1 MIPHQDLK
9 QLIQYY
15 KGELTENALLNKAA
29 TLAAK
34 KHVLLANP
42 QLPPTLVNAQTKP
55 LSQELTK
62 LTKRIRQF
70 PGGVG
75 VGAPGGPPGEEEEEA
90 GDLVT
95 GPVEQWLKR
104 MIKGSPSTPKPPIT
118 PATTKGKAATTSKIV
133 KKGSPSTSRSDIQ
146 SRLEALRERRKTLE
160 KKVAESSWAKG
171 KGPARE
177 VERLKPLPGW
187 EDWAEAKSYDVD
199 WITTVTKDGTPH
211 PEEEEKGCQTET
223 VPTRRGCGHS
233 KMDR

>member
-1 MIPHQDLK
+1 MIPHKDLE

-34 KHVLLANP
+34 KHVLLSDP
-42 QLPPTLVNAQTKP
+42 QLPPALVNAQTKP

-62 LTKRIRQF
+62 LTKGMPQF

-75 VGAPGGPPGEEEEEA
+75 VGAPGGPPGEEKEEA

-118 PATTKGKAATTSKIV
+118 PVTPKGKTTSKIPI
-133 KKGSPSTSRSDIQ
+133 KKGSPSTSRGDDI
-146 SRLEALRERRKTLE
+146 SRRLEAIRERRKTLE
-160 KKVAESSWAKG
+160 KKLAESPWGKSKG
-171 KGPARE
+171 KGKGKAPARE
-177 VERLKPLPGW
+177 VEQLKPLPGW
-187 EDWAEAKSYDVD
+187 EDWYRGKKLRRRLDYDSD
-199 WITTVTKDGTPH
+199 
-211 PEEEEKGCQTET
+211 
-223 VPTRRGCGHS
+223 
-233 KMDR
+233 

>member
-1 MIPHQDLK
+1 MIPHKDLE

-42 QLPPTLVNAQTKP
+42 QLPPALVNAQTKP
-55 LSQELTK
+55 LSQELIK

-75 VGAPGGPPGEEEEEA
+75 VGAPGGPPGEEGEEEA

-118 PATTKGKAATTSKIV
+118 PATKKGKGAATTSKIV
-133 KKGSPSTSRSDIQ
+133 KKGSPSTSRGDDLSR
-146 SRLEALRERRKTLE
+146 RLEAVRERRKTWE
-160 KKVAESSWAKG
+160 KHLAESGFTKG
-171 KGPARE
+171 KGKGKAPARE

-187 EDWAEAKSYDVD
+187 EDWYQGKKLRRRLDYDSD
-199 WITTVTKDGTPH
+199 
-211 PEEEEKGCQTET
+211 
-223 VPTRRGCGHS
+223 
-233 KMDR
+233 

>member
-1 MIPHQDLK
+1 MIPPKDLE

-15 KGELTENALLNKAA
+15 KGELTENVLLNKAA

-42 QLPPTLVNAQTKP
+42 QLPPALVNAQTKP
-55 LSQELTK
+55 LSQELIK

-75 VGAPGGPPGEEEEEA
+75 VGALGGPPGEEGEEEEA

-118 PATTKGKAATTSKIV
+118 PTTKKGKGAATTGKIV
-133 KKGSPSTSRSDIQ
+133 KKGSPSTSRGDIR
-146 SRLEALRERRKTLE
+146 SRLETIREQRKALE
-160 KKVAESSWAKG
+160 KKLAESPWAKAKG
-171 KGPARE
+171 KGKGVSRE
-177 VERLKPLPGW
+177 VERVKPLPGW
-187 EDWAEAKSYDVD
+187 EDWARGKKLRRRLDYDSD
-199 WITTVTKDGTPH
+199 
-211 PEEEEKGCQTET
+211 
-223 VPTRRGCGHS
+223 
-233 KMDR
+233 

>member
-1 MIPHQDLK
+1 MIPHKDLE
-9 QLIQYY
+9 QRIQYY

-42 QLPPTLVNAQTKP
+42 QLPPALVNAQTKP

-75 VGAPGGPPGEEEEEA
+75 VGAPGAPPGEEEEEA

-104 MIKGSPSTPKPPIT
+104 MIKGSPSTPTPPIS
-118 PATTKGKAATTSKIV
+118 PATKKGKGAATTSKIPIV
-133 KKGSPSTSRSDIQ
+133 KKGSPSTSRGDIR
-146 SRLEALRERRKTLE
+146 SRLEAIRERRKTLE
-160 KKVAESSWAKG
+160 KKLAESPWGKGKGKGKG

-187 EDWAEAKSYDVD
+187 EDWARGKKLRRRLDYDSD
-199 WITTVTKDGTPH
+199 
-211 PEEEEKGCQTET
+211 
-223 VPTRRGCGHS
+223 
-233 KMDR
+233 

>member
-1 MIPHQDLK
+1 MIPHKDLE

-42 QLPPTLVNAQTKP
+42 QLPPALVNAQTKP

-70 PGGVG
+70 TGGVG
-75 VGAPGGPPGEEEEEA
+75 VGAPGAPPGEEEEEA

-104 MIKGSPSTPKPPIT
+104 MIKGSPSTPKLPIT
-118 PATTKGKAATTSKIV
+118 PATKKGKGAATTSKIPIV
-133 KKGSPSTSRSDIQ
+133 KKGSPSTSRGDIR
-146 SRLEALRERRKTLE
+146 SRLEAIRERRKTLE
-160 KKVAESSWAKG
+160 KKLAEGPWGKGKG

-187 EDWAEAKSYDVD
+187 EDWAQGK
-199 WITTVTKDGTPH
+199 KL
-211 PEEEEKGCQTET
+211 
-223 VPTRRGCGHS
+223 RRRLDYEDS
-233 KMDR
+233 D

>member
-1 MIPHQDLK
+1 MIPHKDLE

-29 TLAAK
+29 TLAAQ

-42 QLPPTLVNAQTKP
+42 QLPPALVNAQTKP

-75 VGAPGGPPGEEEEEA
+75 VGAPGAPPGEEGEEEA

-95 GPVEQWLKR
+95 GPVEQWLK
-104 MIKGSPSTPKPPIT
+104 GSPSTPKPPIT
-118 PATTKGKAATTSKIV
+118 PATKKGKGAATTSKIV
-133 KKGSPSTSRSDIQ
+133 KKEAPSTSRGDIR
-146 SRLEALRERRKTLE
+146 SRLEAVRERRKTWE
-160 KKVAESSWAKG
+160 KHLAESGVTKGKGKGKG

-177 VERLKPLPGW
+177 VERLKPLPRW
-187 EDWAEAKSYDVD
+187 EDWARGKKLRRRLDYDS
-199 WITTVTKDGTPH
+199 
-211 PEEEEKGCQTET
+211 E
-223 VPTRRGCGHS
+223 
-233 KMDR
+233 

>member
-1 MIPHQDLK
+1 MIPHQDLE

-29 TLAAK
+29 KVAAQ

-42 QLPPTLVNAQTKP
+42 QLPPALVNAQTKP
-55 LSQELTK
+55 LSQELIK

-75 VGAPGGPPGEEEEEA
+75 VGAPGGPPSEEGEEEEA

-118 PATTKGKAATTSKIV
+118 PATKKGKGAATTSKIPIL
-133 KKGSPSTSRSDIQ
+133 KKEAPSTSRGDTR
-146 SRLEALRERRKTLE
+146 SRLEAIREQRKTLE
-160 KKVAESSWAKG
+160 KKLAESRKG
-171 KGPARE
+171 KGKGKGVSRE

-187 EDWAEAKSYDVD
+187 EDWARGKKLRRRLDYDTD
-199 WITTVTKDGTPH
+199 
-211 PEEEEKGCQTET
+211 
-223 VPTRRGCGHS
+223 
-233 KMDR
+233 

>member
-1 MIPHQDLK
+1 MDEVYMIPHKDLE

-29 TLAAK
+29 TLAAQ

-42 QLPPTLVNAQTKP
+42 QLPPALVNAQTKP
-55 LSQELTK
+55 LSQELIK

-75 VGAPGGPPGEEEEEA
+75 VGAPGGPPGEEEGEEDT

-118 PATTKGKAATTSKIV
+118 STTKKGKGAATTSKIPI
-133 KKGSPSTSRSDIQ
+133 KKGSPSTSRGDIR
-146 SRLEALRERRKTLE
+146 SRLEAIREQRKTLE
-160 KKVAESSWAKG
+160 KKLAESPWGKGKGKG
-171 KGPARE
+171 KGPTRE

-187 EDWAEAKSYDVD
+187 EDWAQGK
-199 WITTVTKDGTPH
+199 KL
-211 PEEEEKGCQTET
+211 
-223 VPTRRGCGHS
+223 RRRLDYEDS
-233 KMDR
+233 D

>member
-1 MIPHQDLK
+1 MDEVYMIPHKDLE

-29 TLAAK
+29 TLAAQ

-42 QLPPTLVNAQTKP
+42 QLPPAVVNAQTKP

-75 VGAPGGPPGEEEEEA
+75 VGAPGAPPGEEEEEA

-118 PATTKGKAATTSKIV
+118 PATKKGKGAAATTSKIP
-133 KKGSPSTSRSDIQ
+133 KKGSPSISRGDSR
-146 SRLEALRERRKTLE
+146 SRLEAIREQRKTLE
-160 KKVAESSWAKG
+160 KKLAESRKG
-171 KGPARE
+171 KGKGISRE
-177 VERLKPLPGW
+177 VQALKPLPGW
-187 EDWAEAKSYDVD
+187 EDWHQGKKLRRRLDYDTD
-199 WITTVTKDGTPH
+199 
-211 PEEEEKGCQTET
+211 
-223 VPTRRGCGHS
+223 
-233 KMDR
+233 

>member
-1 MIPHQDLK
+1 MIPHQDLE

-42 QLPPTLVNAQTKP
+42 QLPPALVNAQTKP
-55 LSQELTK
+55 LSRELTK

-75 VGAPGGPPGEEEEEA
+75 VGAPGGLPGEEEEEA

-104 MIKGSPSTPKPPIT
+104 MIKGSPSTPKRPIT
-118 PATTKGKAATTSKIV
+118 PTTKKGKGAATTSKIPIL
-133 KKGSPSTSRSDIQ
+133 KKEAPSTSRGDTR
-146 SRLEALRERRKTLE
+146 SRLEAIREQRKTLE
-160 KKVAESSWAKG
+160 KKIAESPWGKGKGRGKG

-187 EDWAEAKSYDVD
+187 EDWARGKKLRRRLDYD
-199 WITTVTKDGTPH
+199 
-211 PEEEEKGCQTET
+211 TE
-223 VPTRRGCGHS
+223 
-233 KMDR
+233 

>member
-1 MIPHQDLK
+1 MDEVYMIPHQDLE

-15 KGELTENALLNKAA
+15 KGQLTENALLNKAA

-34 KHVLLANP
+34 KHVLLADP
-42 QLPPTLVNAQTKP
+42 QLPPALVNAQTKP
-55 LSQELTK
+55 LSRELTK

-118 PATTKGKAATTSKIV
+118 PATKKGKGAATTSKIPIL
-133 KKGSPSTSRSDIQ
+133 KKEAPSTSRGDTR
-146 SRLEALRERRKTLE
+146 SRLEAIREQRKTLE
-160 KKVAESSWAKG
+160 KQIAESRKG
-171 KGPARE
+171 KGKAPARE

-187 EDWAEAKSYDVD
+187 EDWARGKKLRRRLDYDD
-199 WITTVTKDGTPH
+199 SD
-211 PEEEEKGCQTET
+211 
-223 VPTRRGCGHS
+223 
-233 KMDR
+233 

>member
-1 MIPHQDLK
+1 MIPHQDLE

-34 KHVLLANP
+34 KHVLLSDP
-42 QLPPTLVNAQTKP
+42 QLPPALVNAQTKP

-75 VGAPGGPPGEEEEEA
+75 VGAPGGPPGEEAEEE

-118 PATTKGKAATTSKIV
+118 PATKKGKAAATTSQIPIL
-133 KKGSPSTSRSDIQ
+133 KKASPSTSRGDDIS
-146 SRLEALRERRKTLE
+146 SRLEAIRERRKTLE
-160 KKVAESSWAKG
+160 KRLAESPWGKG
-171 KGPARE
+171 KGKRKGPARE

-187 EDWAEAKSYDVD
+187 EDWAKNKKLRRRLDYDD
-199 WITTVTKDGTPH
+199 SD
-211 PEEEEKGCQTET
+211 
-223 VPTRRGCGHS
+223 
-233 KMDR
+233 

>member
-1 MIPHQDLK
+1 MIPHKDVE

-42 QLPPTLVNAQTKP
+42 QLPPVLVNAQTKP

-75 VGAPGGPPGEEEEEA
+75 VGAPGAPPGEEEEEA

-104 MIKGSPSTPKPPIT
+104 MIKGSPSTPKPPIS
-118 PATTKGKAATTSKIV
+118 PASKKGKGTAITSKIPIV
-133 KKGSPSTSRSDIQ
+133 KKGSPSTSRGDIR
-146 SRLEALRERRKTLE
+146 SRLEAIREQRKTLE
-160 KKVAESSWAKG
+160 KKLAESPWGKGKGKGKG

-187 EDWAEAKSYDVD
+187 EDWAQGKKV
-199 WITTVTKDGTPH
+199 TTSIGLR
-211 PEEEEKGCQTET
+211 Q
-223 VPTRRGCGHS
+223 
-233 KMDR
+233 

>member
-1 MIPHQDLK
+1 MIPHKDLE

-42 QLPPTLVNAQTKP
+42 PFPPALVNAQTKP

-70 PGGVG
+70 PEGVG
-75 VGAPGGPPGEEEEEA
+75 VGAPGGPPGEEGEEEA

-118 PATTKGKAATTSKIV
+118 PVTPKGKTTSKIPI
-133 KKGSPSTSRSDIQ
+133 KKGSPSTSRGDDI
-146 SRLEALRERRKTLE
+146 SRRLEAIRERRKTLE
-160 KKVAESSWAKG
+160 KQIAESAKG
-171 KGPARE
+171 KGKGKGKAPARE

-187 EDWAEAKSYDVD
+187 EDWYRGKKLRRRLDYDSD
-199 WITTVTKDGTPH
+199 
-211 PEEEEKGCQTET
+211 
-223 VPTRRGCGHS
+223 
-233 KMDR
+233 

>member
-1 MIPHQDLK
+1 MIPHKDLE

-42 QLPPTLVNAQTKP
+42 QLPPAVVNAQTKP

-62 LTKRIRQF
+62 LTKRICQF

-75 VGAPGGPPGEEEEEA
+75 VGAPGAPPGEEEEEA

-104 MIKGSPSTPKPPIT
+104 MIKGSPPTPKPPIT
-118 PATTKGKAATTSKIV
+118 PATKKGKGAAATTSKIP
-133 KKGSPSTSRSDIQ
+133 KKGSPSISRGDSR
-146 SRLEALRERRKTLE
+146 SRLEAIREQRKALE
-160 KKVAESSWAKG
+160 KKLADSRKG
-171 KGPARE
+171 KGKGVSRE
-177 VERLKPLPGW
+177 VQALKPLPGW
-187 EDWAEAKSYDVD
+187 EDWHQGKKLRRRLNYDTD
-199 WITTVTKDGTPH
+199 
-211 PEEEEKGCQTET
+211 
-223 VPTRRGCGHS
+223 
-233 KMDR
+233 

>member
-1 MIPHQDLK
+1 MDEAYMIPHQDLE

-42 QLPPTLVNAQTKP
+42 QLPPALVNAQTKP

-75 VGAPGGPPGEEEEEA
+75 VGAPGGPPGEEGEEEA

-104 MIKGSPSTPKPPIT
+104 MIKGSPSSPKPPIT
-118 PATTKGKAATTSKIV
+118 PATKKGKGAATTSKIPIL
-133 KKGSPSTSRSDIQ
+133 KKEAPSTSRGDIR
-146 SRLEALRERRKTLE
+146 SRLEAVRERRKAWE
-160 KKVAESSWAKG
+160 KHLAESGKG
-171 KGPARE
+171 KGKAPARE

-187 EDWAEAKSYDVD
+187 EDWYQGKKLRRRLDYDD
-199 WITTVTKDGTPH
+199 SD
-211 PEEEEKGCQTET
+211 
-223 VPTRRGCGHS
+223 
-233 KMDR
+233 

>member
-1 MIPHQDLK
+1 MIPHQDLE

-34 KHVLLANP
+34 KHVLLADP
-42 QLPPTLVNAQTKP
+42 QLPPALVNAQTKP
-55 LSQELTK
+55 LTRELTK

-104 MIKGSPSTPKPPIT
+104 MIKGSPSTPKRPIT
-118 PATTKGKAATTSKIV
+118 PTTKKGKGAATTSKIPIL
-133 KKGSPSTSRSDIQ
+133 KKEAPSTSRGDTR
-146 SRLEALRERRKTLE
+146 SRLEAIREQRKTLE
-160 KKVAESSWAKG
+160 KKIAESPWGKGKGKGKG

-187 EDWAEAKSYDVD
+187 EDWARGKKLRRRLDYD
-199 WITTVTKDGTPH
+199 
-211 PEEEEKGCQTET
+211 TE
-223 VPTRRGCGHS
+223 
-233 KMDR
+233 

>member
-1 MIPHQDLK
+1 MIPHQDLE

-29 TLAAK
+29 TLAAQ
-34 KHVLLANP
+34 KHVLLADP
-42 QLPPTLVNAQTKP
+42 QLPPALVNAQTKP
-55 LSQELTK
+55 LSRELTK

-118 PATTKGKAATTSKIV
+118 PPTKKGKGAATTSKIPIL
-133 KKGSPSTSRSDIQ
+133 KKETPSTSRGDIR
-146 SRLEALRERRKTLE
+146 SRLEAVRERRKTWE
-160 KKVAESSWAKG
+160 KHLAESGFAKGKGKG

-177 VERLKPLPGW
+177 VEQLKPLPGW
-187 EDWAEAKSYDVD
+187 KDWHRGKKLRRRLDYDSD
-199 WITTVTKDGTPH
+199 
-211 PEEEEKGCQTET
+211 
-223 VPTRRGCGHS
+223 
-233 KMDR
+233 

>member
-1 MIPHQDLK
+1 MIPHKDLE

-42 QLPPTLVNAQTKP
+42 QLPPALVNAQTKP

-118 PATTKGKAATTSKIV
+118 PVTPKGKTTSKIPI
-133 KKGSPSTSRSDIQ
+133 KKGSPSTSRGDDI
-146 SRLEALRERRKTLE
+146 SRRLEAIRERRKTLE
-160 KKVAESSWAKG
+160 KQIAESAKG
-171 KGPARE
+171 KGKGKAPARE

-187 EDWAEAKSYDVD
+187 EDWYRGKKLRRRLDYDSD
-199 WITTVTKDGTPH
+199 
-211 PEEEEKGCQTET
+211 
-223 VPTRRGCGHS
+223 
-233 KMDR
+233 

>member
-1 MIPHQDLK
+1 MDEVYMIPQKDFE

-15 KGELTENALLNKAA
+15 KGEITENALLNKAA

-34 KHVLLANP
+34 KHVLLADP
-42 QLPPTLVNAQTKP
+42 QLPPALVNAQTKP

-75 VGAPGGPPGEEEEEA
+75 VGAPGGPPGEEGEEEA

-118 PATTKGKAATTSKIV
+118 PATKKGKGAATTSKIPIL
-133 KKGSPSTSRSDIQ
+133 KKERPSTSRGDDLSR
-146 SRLEALRERRKTLE
+146 RLEAIREQRKTLE
-160 KKVAESSWAKG
+160 KQIAESRKG
-171 KGPARE
+171 KGKAPARE

-187 EDWAEAKSYDVD
+187 EDWARGKKLRRRLDYDD
-199 WITTVTKDGTPH
+199 SD
-211 PEEEEKGCQTET
+211 
-223 VPTRRGCGHS
+223 
-233 KMDR
+233 

>member
-1 MIPHQDLK
+1 MTTVVHWKTMDEVYMIPHQDLQ

-42 QLPPTLVNAQTKP
+42 QLPPALVNAQTKP

-75 VGAPGGPPGEEEEEA
+75 VGAPGAPPGEEEEEA

-104 MIKGSPSTPKPPIT
+104 MIKGSPSTPKPTIT
-118 PATTKGKAATTSKIV
+118 PATKKGKGAATTSKIV
-133 KKGSPSTSRSDIQ
+133 KKGSPSTSRGDLQ
-146 SRLEALRERRKTLE
+146 SRLETIRERRKTLE
-160 KKVAESSWAKG
+160 KKIAESPWGKG
-171 KGPARE
+171 KGKGKGVSRE
-177 VERLKPLPGW
+177 LQALKPLPGW
-187 EDWAEAKSYDVD
+187 EDWHRGKKLRRRLDYDS
-199 WITTVTKDGTPH
+199 
-211 PEEEEKGCQTET
+211 E
-223 VPTRRGCGHS
+223 
-233 KMDR
+233 